1 MNLSFERPEDLPGQ
15 SRIVWRHGRAPRIAA
30 GVAAVAW
37 PPLILTMFVWPP
49 LNWMPGRE
57 TDWRLIVLLIGAL
70 AVPTAL
76 WVLARERERSGRPGS
91 RLGIVWRFMLYGGLL
106 AATLEI
112 LFAVIS
118 MAIGWLQSG
127 SFLEGLGSTETVLL
141 IYGVGGLPV
150 AILLGVSYAL
160 WAGLCVAFLAF
171 EAQPEVNDRLGL
183 MGQDNTIS
191 N

>member
-15 SRIVWRHGRAPRIAA
+15 TRVVWRRTPGARIVAGLAA
-30 GVAAVAW
+30 FAW
-37 PPLILTMFVWPP
+37 PPLILTLIFLPP
-49 LNWMPGRE
+49 RNWIPGPQM
-57 TDWRLIVLLIGAL
+57 DWRLMVL
-70 AVPTAL
+70 AVGLVATPL
-76 WVLARERERSGRPGS
+76 GVWILARERERTGRPGS

-106 AATLEI
+106 AAALEVLLAI
-112 LFAVIS
+112 IA
-118 MAIGWLQSG
+118 MAAGWLQSG

-171 EAQPEVNDRLGL
+171 EAQPEVKDRLGL
-183 MGQDNTIS
+183 MERDQA
-191 N
+191 

>member
-15 SRIVWRHGRAPRIAA
+15 TRVVWRRTPGARIIA
-30 GVAAVAW
+30 GAAAVAW
-37 PPLILTMFVWPP
+37 PPLILTFFVWPP
-49 LNWMPGRE
+49 KNWLPGGE
-57 TDWRLIVLLIGAL
+57 TDWRLIVLVIGLIAAPL
-70 AVPTAL
+70 SL
-76 WVLARERERSGRPGS
+76 WLLGRERERTGRPGS
-91 RLGIVWRFMLYGGLL
+91 RLGIVWRYMLYGGLL
-106 AATLEI
+106 AAALEV
-112 LFAVIS
+112 LFAVIA

-171 EAQPEVNDRLGL
+171 ETQPEVKDRLGL
-183 MGQDNTIS
+183 IDRETASPN
-191 N
+191 

>member
-15 SRIVWRHGRAPRIAA
+15 SRVVWRRRPGARAVA
-30 GVAAVAW
+30 GAAAVAW
-37 PPLILTMFVWPP
+37 PPLILTLFVWPP
-49 LNWMPGRE
+49 QNWLPGGE
-57 TDWRLIVLLIGAL
+57 TDWRLIVLIIGMIA
-70 AVPTAL
+70 APTGL
-76 WVLARERERSGRPGS
+76 WLLGRERDLSGRPGS

-106 AATLEI
+106 AAALEV

-160 WAGLCVAFLAF
+160 WAGLCVAFIAF
-171 EAQPEVNDRLGL
+171 ETQPEVKDRLGL
-183 MGQDNTIS
+183 MDRDQG
-191 N
+191 